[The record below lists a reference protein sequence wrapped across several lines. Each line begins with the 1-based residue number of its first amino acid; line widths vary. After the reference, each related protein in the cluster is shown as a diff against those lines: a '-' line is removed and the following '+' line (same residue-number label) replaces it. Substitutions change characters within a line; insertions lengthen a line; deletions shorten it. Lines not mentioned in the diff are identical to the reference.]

1 MLDQVLK
8 IINSLN
14 QHNVNYVIIG
24 GYAIILHGYLRATED
39 LDIMIEFTEK
49 NVKNLQTALK
59 SIYNDD
65 DIDDINLSELG
76 SYPVIRY
83 GTPDNFYID
92 IISGLG
98 TKFSYSDIEIVRKNI
113 DSISIPFAS
122 ISSLYEMKKDTY
134 REKDKLD
141 MLFLRERFNN
151 D

>member
-92 IISGLG
+92 VISGLG